1 MIPLQMALN
10 AQECETFTQFA
21 RVLRTFG
28 IEGSVSRGKATI
40 RTVSLPL
47 RQQNLPHLIPEL
59 LRFLADN
66 PEGDEK
72 AIASRLAEMLVSEPA
87 AQSKAQA
94 VQLLA
99 DVERLCPQLVR
110 RPPADLL
117 QLIDL
122 TEVVA
127 ALRHE

>member
-94 VQLLA
+94 VQ
-99 DVERLCPQLVR
+99 
-110 RPPADLL
+110 PAGRCG
-117 QLIDL
+117 
-122 TEVVA
+122 A
-127 ALRHE
+127 AVPATGAQTAGRFIAIN